1 MEIMWDAALPKQE
14 EKVEGRPALYRQ
26 MGDELPGRAAGGD
39 KLIDAAFDVGAYHC
53 ACVLAMDVEEAA

>member
-1 MEIMWDAALPKQE
+1 
-14 EKVEGRPALYRQ
+14 

>member
-1 MEIMWDAALPKQE
+1 MGRCPTGARG
-14 EKVEGRPALYRQ
+14 EGRRPSSPVPRQ